1 LVIAIK
7 EGSDTE
13 NIQKPITEDNI
24 WTKVKIVKGGRRKLS
39 IARDH
44 NIFHSE
50 SVIGIIT

>member
-7 EGSDTE
+7 ESSDTE
-13 NIQKPITEDNI
+13 NIQKPITGDNI
-24 WTKVKIVKGGRRKLS
+24 GTKVKIVKGGCRKLS
-39 IARDH
+39 IEEDH